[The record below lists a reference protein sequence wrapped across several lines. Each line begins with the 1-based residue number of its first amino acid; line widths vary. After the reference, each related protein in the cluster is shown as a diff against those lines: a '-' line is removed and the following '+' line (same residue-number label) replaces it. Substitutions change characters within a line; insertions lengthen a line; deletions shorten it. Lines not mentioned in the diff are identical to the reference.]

1 MYTEIIEVLR
11 INVNIEFIEIMET
24 KFKLSR

>member
-11 INVNIEFIEIMET
+11 INVKIEFIEIMET